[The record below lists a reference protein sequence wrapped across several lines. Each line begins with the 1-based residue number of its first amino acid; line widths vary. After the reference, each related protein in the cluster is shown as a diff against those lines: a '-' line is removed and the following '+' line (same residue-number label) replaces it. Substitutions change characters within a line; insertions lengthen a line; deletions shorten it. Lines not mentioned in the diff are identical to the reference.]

1 MSNELNYLLSRAA
14 KGLMSRREFVGRAGA
29 LGVMAT
35 TANALLATA
44 ALAEGPKKGGHAS
57 LGLAGGESSN
67 TLDPALSLSQAPY
80 KTGR

>member
-1 MSNELNYLLSRAA
+1 MSNELNYLLSRAV

-44 ALAEGPKKGGHAS
+44 ARAEGPKKGGHAA
-57 LGLAGGESSN
+57 LGLAGGGKLEHAGSGADTEPG
-67 TLDPALSLSQAPY
+67 TL
-80 KTGR
+80 